1 MSLIWVLA
9 LALQPTT
16 KARGC
21 LIPITESVKAVTLVI
36 DHVLE
41 FNLVSVFL
49 IVFFSVFYPI
59 MLIDS

>member
-41 FNLVSVFL
+41 FNLIGVFF
-49 IVFFSVFYPI
+49 IVFSVFYPI